1 MVDTLSKAER
11 SRLMSRVRGKDTE
24 PELVVRSML
33 HKLGYRYRLHLSKL
47 PGKPDL
53 VFPGRKKVI
62 FVNGCYWHRHTCR
75 RGRSVPDSN
84 REVWLSKFKANRAR
98 DRAVRR
104 QLKSMG
110 WSVLT
115 VWQCELKDPE
125 SVIERCVEFLE
136 VE

>member
-1 MVDTLSKAER
+1 
-11 SRLMSRVRGKDTE
+11 MSRVRGKDTE